1 MASFIYDNAWK
12 HILAGNMDFSD
23 DASGDNTEHTFKMV
37 LVTSSYTPNQG
48 SDEFYST
55 ITGTSGYEATDTGSP
70 SAGNGYL
77 SGGKPTT
84 PTVTVDGT
92 NHDIEI
98 DFGQVQWQEATV
110 SAVAAVVYRFT
121 GTDSTGQLLAYLD
134 FGGTVASTDG
144 TYTVSITTP
153 LTINNDP
160 ST

>member
-23 DASGDNTEHTFKMV
+23 DASGDSTEHTFKMV
-37 LVTSSYTPNQG
+37 LVTSSYTPSQG
-48 SDEFYST
+48 SDEYYST
-55 ITGTSGYEATDTGSP
+55 ITGTSGYEASDTGSP
-70 SAGNGYL
+70 SSGNGYIA
-77 SGGKPTT
+77 GGKATT
-84 PTVTVDGT
+84 PSVTVDGT
-92 NHDIEI
+92 NHDIEL
-98 DFGQVQWQEATV
+98 DFTQVQWSEATV
-110 SAVAAVVYRFT
+110 SATAAVVYRDT
-121 GTDSTGQLLAYLD
+121 STASTSQLLAYLD